1 MPKAAGPNVRAI
13 SIELTQLRTTEQ
25 VAVLNCQIPG
35 RVTPTFAEIACEC
48 CNNIFIP
55 STQTWHTAF
64 NQAQPGSIFIQKRG
78 QQLGLYLLNCCVEY
92 TSLGRT

>member
-1 MPKAAGPNVRAI
+1 
-13 SIELTQLRTTEQ
+13 
-25 VAVLNCQIPG
+25 VLNCQIPG

-64 NQAQPGSIFIQKRG
+64 NQTQPGSIFIQKRG
-78 QQLGLYLLNCCVEY
+78 QQLGMAEASAATTIHEMPVMLVYSSGCAPAPLARRQCL
-92 TSLGRT
+92 SHAGLGRT